1 MNNLTP
7 IIFVIAM
14 VGLAI
19 FTINFFREE
28 GEDEQNTS
36 NNSK

>member
-7 IIFVIAM
+7 IVFIVAM

-19 FTINFFREE
+19 FTINYFKEE
-28 GEDEQNTS
+28 GKDERDKNIR
-36 NNSK
+36 K